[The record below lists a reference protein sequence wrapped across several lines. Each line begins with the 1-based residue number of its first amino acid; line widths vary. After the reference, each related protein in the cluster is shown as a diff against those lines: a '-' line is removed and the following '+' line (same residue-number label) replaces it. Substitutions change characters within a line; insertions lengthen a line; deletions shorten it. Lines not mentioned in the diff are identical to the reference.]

1 MLSTLKKSGVKLA
14 VFSNKPDIVAE
25 MVVDK
30 MLPNLFDICWGK
42 KENIPTKPDPTG
54 VHMILEYLKTDNND
68 AIFIGDTDVD
78 INTAKN
84 AQMKSVGVLWGFRDE
99 AELKNAGA
107 DFIIS
112 KPSELADIILQ
123 SD

>member
-1 MLSTLKKSGVKLA
+1 
-14 VFSNKPDIVAE
+14 
-25 MVVDK
+25 
-30 MLPNLFDICWGK
+30 
-42 KENIPTKPDPTG
+42 
-54 VHMILEYLKTDNND
+54 MILEYLKTDNKD

-84 AQMKSVGVLWGFRDE
+84 AHMKSVGVLWGFRDE